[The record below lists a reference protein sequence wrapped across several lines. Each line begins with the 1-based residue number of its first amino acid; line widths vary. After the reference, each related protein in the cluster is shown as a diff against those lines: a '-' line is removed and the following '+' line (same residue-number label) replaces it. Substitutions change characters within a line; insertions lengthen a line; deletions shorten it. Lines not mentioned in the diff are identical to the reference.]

1 MSIDLLKNVDYLY
14 DCYLVQFFPAIATN
28 SDAGSS
34 EVSWVNC
41 PAFYSIKDLV
51 FKIGSQNLFSIEGMA
66 MFLAS
71 EFAGKLDCY
80 ADMIGF
86 CKTRKQL
93 INQSKYDRTLFA
105 PLAGLPFQDQT
116 QTAFNLGSLAFHG
129 LKLCINSRQLPEMI
143 VDYSSVTTKKG
154 FYALP
159 KQVSTNQPIQ
169 ANAVQFAFASGCV
182 WTSKAERAKLTNAYH
197 ETIFREMLKIGEFQI
212 AASATN
218 QRQVKELNVKGPVAY
233 IAVTIRKKDDID
245 AGRWLK
251 DCQDNGLDWVKELM
265 IITGSVALE
274 DGLPAPFYRTA
285 KIVSAFKRGIDRHT
299 YLFSFETNGNS
310 TQMTGHRNLTNSE
323 GVKLSA
329 LYAPSSSILEVE
341 VYASV
346 YNAWYTEN
354 GTGGKIF
361 A

>member
-1 MSIDLLKNVDYLY
+1 
-14 DCYLVQFFPAIATN
+14 
-28 SDAGSS
+28 
-34 EVSWVNC
+34 
-41 PAFYSIKDLV
+41 
-51 FKIGSQNLFSIEGMA
+51 
-66 MFLAS
+66 
-71 EFAGKLDCY
+71 
-80 ADMIGF
+80 
-86 CKTRKQL
+86 
-93 INQSKYDRTLFA
+93 
-105 PLAGLPFQDQT
+105 
-116 QTAFNLGSLAFHG
+116 
-129 LKLCINSRQLPEMI
+129 
-143 VDYSSVTTKKG
+143 
-154 FYALP
+154 
-159 KQVSTNQPIQ
+159 
-169 ANAVQFAFASGCV
+169 
-182 WTSKAERAKLTNAYH
+182 
-197 ETIFREMLKIGEFQI
+197 MLKIGEFQI